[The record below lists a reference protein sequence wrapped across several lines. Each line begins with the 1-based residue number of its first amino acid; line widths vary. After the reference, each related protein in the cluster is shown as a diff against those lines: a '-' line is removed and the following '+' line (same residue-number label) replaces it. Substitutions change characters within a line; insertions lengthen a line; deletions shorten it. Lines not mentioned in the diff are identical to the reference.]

1 MKVSGHP
8 NPTQI
13 DLSPRKRT
21 YSLAELCEMFDFTP
35 RQLHDFR
42 AKGAMPPPD
51 GTGRGARYSD
61 VHVKRLQAI
70 KPLVEAGIS
79 VSRISARYASVDVE
93 KSSDQQGGDPVTSE
107 QWERVRI
114 DAGLE
119 LAMLVGGSLEGRRRE
134 LLSHLIDEARRFTS
148 EKMMR

>member
-1 MKVSGHP
+1 MKVPYHP
-8 NPTQI
+8 MQVDP
-13 DLSPRKRT
+13 SPSKRT

-42 AKGAMPPPD
+42 AKGALPPPD
-51 GTGRGARYSD
+51 GTGRGARYTD

-79 VSRISARYASVDVE
+79 VSRISARYASVDAE
-93 KSSDQQGGDPVTSE
+93 KPPHLQVGDPVTSE

-134 LLSHLIDEARRFTS
+134 LLGHLIEEARRFTGRQ
-148 EKMMR
+148 MTG